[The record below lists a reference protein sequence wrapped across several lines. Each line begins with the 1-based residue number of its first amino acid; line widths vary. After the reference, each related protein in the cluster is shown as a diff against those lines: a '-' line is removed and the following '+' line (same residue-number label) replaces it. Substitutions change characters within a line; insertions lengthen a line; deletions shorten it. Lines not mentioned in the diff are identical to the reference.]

1 MKSAVKGGR
10 VKNNKFLENYLS
22 EMKKVIDNIPVV
34 DIDKVI
40 EILYDAWKRGNQVF
54 TCGNG
59 GSASTATH
67 FACDLVKTTGAPGKR
82 GFRAECLNDNIPLM
96 LALINDD
103 GFDNLFYEQP
113 KTKFKKGDVLICIS
127 VHGGTGRDKAQLW
140 SQNLLKAM
148 KYVQENGGKAIGLS
162 GFDGGPMKEI
172 ADACIVVPVNS
183 TPQVES
189 FHLALEHLI
198 CSCLRQKIEES

>member
-1 MKSAVKGGR
+1 ME
-10 VKNNKFLENYLS
+10 NKDFIQNYLS
-22 EMKKVIDNIPVV
+22 EAREVTEAISVA
-34 DIDKVI
+34 DIDRAV
-40 EILYDAWKRGNQVF
+40 ELLFEVWRNGNQVF

-67 FACDLVKTTGAPGKR
+67 FACDLTKTTATPGKR
-82 GFRAECLNDNIPLM
+82 GFKVECLNDNIPLM

-103 GFDNLFYEQP
+103 GFDNMFYEQL
-113 KTKFKKGDVLICIS
+113 KTKFQKGDVLICIS
-127 VHGGTGRDKAQLW
+127 VHGGAGKDQAGLW

-148 KYVQENGGKAIGLS
+148 KYAQEKEGQSIGLS

-189 FHLALEHLI
+189 LHLVLEHLI
-198 CSCLRQKIEES
+198 CSCLRQKIAEI

>member
-1 MKSAVKGGR
+1 ME
-10 VKNNKFLENYLS
+10 NKDFIYNYLS
-22 EMKKVIDNIPVV
+22 EARKVTEAISVA
-34 DIDKVI
+34 DINRAI
-40 EILYDAWKRGNQVF
+40 ELLFNAWKNGNQVF

-67 FACDLVKTTGAPGKR
+67 FACDLSKATIVQGKKR
-82 GFRAECLNDNIPLM
+82 FKAYCLNDNIPLM
-96 LALINDD
+96 SALINDE
-103 GFDNLFYEQP
+103 GFDNLFHEQL
-113 KTKFKKGDVLICIS
+113 KAKFEEGDVLVCIS
-127 VHGGTGRDKAQLW
+127 VHGGAGKDRAGLW
-140 SQNLLKAM
+140 SQNLLKAV
-148 KYVQENGGKAIGLS
+148 KYAQENGGKAIGLS

-172 ADACIVVPVNS
+172 ADTCIVVPINS